1 MWKVRAE
8 PEGRVWQGGGRGVH
22 DVSVIAGPLW
32 AGPER

>member
-22 DVSVIAGPLW
+22 DVSVIAGPPVGG
-32 AGPER
+32 A